1 MRVGIDLGTTYSTVA
16 YFDKN
21 LQKPMIIKN
30 KYGSNITPSV
40 VGFTRDGKAKY
51 GDDAKEL
58 QEFNEGD
65 TASFYKREMGNTA
78 FKLKLNDSTYRW
90 PVNPKSCEFCG
101 TKVRWTHSRLF
112 TINVSIR

>member
-78 FKLKLNDSTYRW
+78 FKLKLNCCNCLFCFSCSRDPCNY
-90 PVNPKSCEFCG
+90 VDACNPKI
-101 TKVRWTHSRLF
+101 H
-112 TINVSIR
+112 